1 MRKSLLPLAETVR
14 FRAPAGFG
22 AMLSAAAVMDCS
34 TMSAFIR
41 RACLEKLRATAPR
54 LRLINPPLTMTA
66 ATTLLYLGLHKRLQ
80 RALHDVPQRSVRQS
94 GGEAQNA
101 LVTGPRWP
109 WRPCWTGRPN

>member
-41 RACLEKLRATAPR
+41 RACLEKLRATV
-54 LRLINPPLTMTA
+54 
-66 ATTLLYLGLHKRLQ
+66 
-80 RALHDVPQRSVRQS
+80 RACASSTRR
-94 GGEAQNA
+94 
-101 LVTGPRWP
+101 
-109 WRPCWTGRPN
+109 